1 LYGWE
6 LAAIIAT
13 VRKSCVAIKQI
24 ADSLTTITLGGTTMT
39 FTKTQLGLAIAA
51 ASLSM
56 AIVAPVQA
64 AETKAERVADEAA
77 KKTEALE
84 AQMQQMASQMQAMQ
98 AELKR
103 VKSSPA
109 SSTETA
115 KIQELDQWM
124 ASVKS
129 SPDAHSKDNLVAV
142 RGGWS
147 ALDHPR
153 GNGGTGLSGALNEG
167 GLLSNNG
174 NPDGYYYG
182 GMFDFN
188 VNNDLFG
195 LMDDTS
201 FAIELGVEYSSYG
214 TGYNAVSGALADT
227 VLDGTNIVRNGQKS
241 TDSRLRINASPKIKF
256 MHGSKL
262 RPWIIPVG
270 LDINVLGVPTNA
282 VSVLSSG
289 MNFGA
294 GAEYDLFR
302 GIVVGTDLR
311 YHYSTSRLD
320 GTPVDG
326 FNAGGY
332 VGFKF

>member
-1 LYGWE
+1 
-6 LAAIIAT
+6 
-13 VRKSCVAIKQI
+13 
-24 ADSLTTITLGGTTMT
+24 MT

-64 AETKAERVADEAA
+64 AESKAERVADEAA

-84 AQMQQMASQMQAMQ
+84 AQMQQMATMMESMK
-98 AELKR
+98 AELNR
-103 VKSSPA
+103 VKST
-109 SSTETA
+109 SSKAATDTA
-115 KIQELDQWM
+115 KVQELDQWM

-129 SPDAHSKDNLVAV
+129 SPDARSKDNLVAV

-147 ALDHPR
+147 NLDKDRGSNAEAPAYAL
-153 GNGGTGLSGALNEG
+153 TKGA
-167 GLLSNNG
+167 LLSNNQ
-174 NPDGYYYG
+174 NNDGFYFG
-182 GMFDFN
+182 GAFDFN

-195 LMDDTS
+195 LMDGSS
-201 FAIELGVEYSSYG
+201 FLIELGVEYAQYG
-214 TGYNAVSGALADT
+214 QGDNFVSQTYAGT
-227 VLDGTNIVRNGQKS
+227 VLGTSDAVPTEEHRA
-241 TDSRLRINASPKIKF
+241 TDARLRINASPKIKF

-270 LDINVLGVPTNA
+270 LDINILGVPSNA
-282 VSVLSSG
+282 VSVLNAG

-294 GAEYDLFR
+294 GVDYEIWR
-302 GIVVGTDLR
+302 GIVVGADTR
-311 YHYSTSRLD
+311 YHYSTSDLD
-320 GTPVDG
+320 GTPTDG